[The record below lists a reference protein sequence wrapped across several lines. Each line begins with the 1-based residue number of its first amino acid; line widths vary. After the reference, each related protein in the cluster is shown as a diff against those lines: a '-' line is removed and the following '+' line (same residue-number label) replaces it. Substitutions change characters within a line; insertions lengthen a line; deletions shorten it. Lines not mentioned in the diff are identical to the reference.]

1 MEFVR
6 GLGLSTGNNPYYLN
20 PQHPNFERWQRSFKT
35 AFERGKFVKSLVEKF
50 KPSNGLCILDV
61 GSGFGGTIQNFLDE
75 TNYIYSVEIDE
86 NKLKFQ
92 PDNQNLFKQKI
103 DAFQL
108 KFEEG
113 KFDLIILQDFI
124 EHMETPGEFINFISN
139 FLKKDGIIYLSTP
152 NKLSIINLISDPH
165 WGFPLVSLFSRKL
178 IKKIFIPLFR
188 PLEKDR
194 IGIAELISLKSLR
207 KIFSEAELDYHLH
220 TKFAAQ
226 EFFRNPHQFI
236 WSDLHL
242 FFFRILNYLKLEK
255 LILKIVNNKAGFL
268 NNFITPTFFF
278 ILKKKN

>member
-1 MEFVR
+1 M
-6 GLGLSTGNNPYYLN
+6 STGNNPYYLN
-20 PQHPNFERWQRSFKT
+20 PQHPNFERWQRSFKRV
-35 AFERGKFVKSLVEKF
+35 FERGKFVKSLIEKY
-50 KPSNGLCILDV
+50 KSSNGLCILDV

-92 PDNQNLFKQKI
+92 PEHQNLFKQKI

-108 KFEEG
+108 NFDEG

-124 EHMETPGEFINFISN
+124 EHLEKPDEFIKFITK
-139 FLKKDGIIYLSTP
+139 FLKEDGIIYLSTP
-152 NKLSIINLISDPH
+152 NKLSIINLIADPH

-194 IGIAELISLKSLR
+194 IGIAELISLKTLI
-207 KIFSEAELDYHLH
+207 KIFIDAKLDYHLQ
-220 TKFAAQ
+220 TKFATE

-242 FFFRILNYLKLEK
+242 FFYRILNYLKLKK
-255 LILKIVNNKAGFL
+255 LILKIVNDKDGFL
-268 NNFITPTFFF
+268 NNFIMPTFFF
-278 ILKKKN
+278 TLKKKN